1 MTHTP
6 LPLSQDWVEQV
17 VRDGAVELGTFGQ
30 PQLIAA
36 DIDLSPSRAENR
48 ELKSTFEQLDPDE
61 QRRAIDSARSA
72 PIDPQILAILSSAS
86 SDPLVRGSWNN
97 TPAWFRP
104 LTASYAST
112 LRGAA
117 LADGSMA
124 CLDAAVDLVTS
135 RVTVRIRSLPQ
146 QARQL
151 AAEYF
156 AADPPVPPDVTP
168 DDGWT
173 DETGGGL
180 AMLTL
185 VWPRGRGTRAV
196 SWRITRTSSKSETA
210 FLQTRADYG
219 RKRSIDDSVTEA
231 QFAQRLLD
239 TFTDAWAQAR

>member
-6 LPLSQDWVEQV
+6 LPLSQDRVEQV
-17 VRDGAVELGTFGQ
+17 LRDGSVELGTFAQ
-30 PQLIAA
+30 PHLIAA
-36 DIDLSPSRAENR
+36 DVDLSPSRAENR

-61 QRRAIDSARSA
+61 QRRAIDSARGV
-72 PIDPQILAILSSAS
+72 PIEPEILAVLSSAS
-86 SDPLVRGSWNN
+86 TDPLVRGSWNN
-97 TPAWFRP
+97 TPPWFRP

-117 LADGSMA
+117 LPDGSMA
-124 CLDAAVDLVTS
+124 CVDAAVDLVTS
-135 RVTVRIRSLPQ
+135 QVTVRIRSLPH
-146 QARQL
+146 QARAL

-168 DDGWT
+168 GDGWT

-196 SWRITRTSSKSETA
+196 SWRITRTSSRSETA
-210 FLQTRADYG
+210 FLQSRADYG
-219 RKRSIDDSVTEA
+219 RKRSVDDSVTEA
-231 QFAQRLLD
+231 QFAQRLQD